1 MQQAQIACIGTDRVH
16 GRCMHGA
23 WAAASQRGA
32 CMCMLMCPRAVLVL
46 MAQGPRMVHG
56 WHNLR
61 QHSAPAPS
69 SAALQQ
75 RLHMRN
81 LERTVRK
88 QQHQGAAHCTTWI
101 PVGLISIPVNSTGI
115 LHPQSERGIS
125 NERLNILEQNRR
137 PESASLIWRFCCGNT
152 RRSGSGLAPT
162 PAFQPK

>member
-32 CMCMLMCPRAVLVL
+32 CMCMLMCPRAVLGL

-61 QHSAPAPS
+61 LNDCTCSTS
-69 SAALQQ
+69 SALPESSST
-75 RLHMRN
+75 L
-81 LERTVRK
+81 
-88 QQHQGAAHCTTWI
+88 AHCTTWI
-101 PVGLISIPVNSTGI
+101 DLISIPVNSTGI